1 MIEIQPLDQVVRLSL
16 QHGKVNAMDLEF
28 CQLLTAQLTELAD
41 DAGCRG
47 AILAGNERAFSA
59 GIDLKRLVMESPDY
73 VDEFFPAL
81 TGLFYQAIVFPKPL
95 IVAISGHALAGGC
108 VLAST
113 GDYRLIRPDAKIGM
127 PELRVGLSLPAEGI
141 ETFRFVLGANY
152 FQRVVTSGKS
162 FQNQEAVLA
171 GLADE
176 FCPSDR
182 LLEQAEKYAQQYA
195 RIPAD
200 VFAIT
205 KSQIRQPLLERIEK
219 NRSSYS
225 ERVQA
230 MWKSPEIR
238 ESVARYITTRL

>member
-1 MIEIQPLDQVVRLSL
+1 MIEIQTLDQVVRLSL

-28 CQLLTAQLTELAD
+28 CQLLTGQLTELAGD
-41 DAGCRG
+41 SNCRG
-47 AILAGNERAFSA
+47 VILTGNERAFSA
-59 GIDLKRLVMESPDY
+59 GIDLKRLVMEPQDY

-81 TGLFYQAIVFPKPL
+81 TGMFYRAIVFPKPL

-108 VLAST
+108 VLASA
-113 GDYRLIRPDAKIGM
+113 GDYRLIRPEARIGM

-152 FQRVVTSGKS
+152 FQRVVTSGRS
-162 FQNQEAVLA
+162 FQDQEAVLA

-176 FCPSDR
+176 IC
-182 LLEQAEKYAQQYA
+182 QAETLLDQAEVYAQQYA
-195 RIPAD
+195 RIPAE

-219 NRSSYS
+219 NRASYS
-225 ERVQA
+225 SQVQS
-230 MWKSPEIR
+230 MWKSPDIR